1 MTSKTRANGTDSF
14 PLIRSWILHQTDA
27 ANRGDVYK
35 KVLLKIRKIHRK
47 TPVPESL
54 FSKNRRSVCGSL
66 YYKVAGLEAN
76 IAQSAY
82 FCQHNIYIVFIRIVF
97 LRYLQLSKTFSLLQK
112 WRVSIWGVMSRTV
125 IFSVGNLSNHI
136 QSLHQSLHEK
146 YANNEF
152 FLVRIFP
159 HLDQKKLRIWTLHA
173 VNFISTM

>member
-1 MTSKTRANGTDSF
+1 M
-14 PLIRSWILHQTDA
+14 
-27 ANRGDVYK
+27 
-35 KVLLKIRKIHRK
+35 
-47 TPVPESL
+47 
-54 FSKNRRSVCGSL
+54 CGSL

-97 LRYLQLSKTFSLLQK
+97 LRYLQLSKTFSLLQE
-112 WRVSIWGVMSRTV
+112 WRVSIWGVTSRTV

-136 QSLHQSLHEK
+136 QSLHQSLHEN

-159 HLDQKKLRIWTLHA
+159 HLDQKKLRIWTFFTQWYA
-173 VNFISTM
+173 TKNNTFNKRSVIKNQTDTKVFISHHN